1 MVIDTTKTM
10 SDNETV
16 TPRLVLKPG
25 DTVFAFHGPL
35 IYEAKVLKVHRANS
49 QMVETMNE
57 KEPVSKFPKL
67 KHLMDIETF
76 YLHYQGWNAKWDEWV
91 GIERVL
97 EYNEQNIF
105 KKKELEQLT
114 KKKPSK
120 SSSNSSQSTST
131 SNNSLNSSSNSSSS
145 TSSSSN
151 PSKSSTKDK
160 ITKPKKKKLP
170 TIHLKFQTNLKYI
183 LVDDWQ
189 FITRDRKLVS
199 LPSEYPITS
208 ILKDYKEFRL
218 PDLDLGQ
225 QNTLQEILDGL
236 TIYFDKSL
244 SLILLYKYENLQYLQ
259 LLNNNIV
266 NSEVHPS
273 KIYGV
278 EHLLRLL
285 TTLPGLISQTE
296 MDTVSIG
303 VLIKE
308 MELLLAWINNNL
320 QKYLSKYENT
330 SPQYDSLARS

>member
-1 MVIDTTKTM
+1 M
-10 SDNETV
+10 SEEV
-16 TPRLVLKPG
+16 VAPRLVLKPG
-25 DTVFAFHGPL
+25 DSVFAFHGPL
-35 IYEAKVLKVHRANS
+35 IYEAKVLRVHRPNS
-49 QMVETMNE
+49 QMVETMAE

-97 EYNEQNIF
+97 EYNEQNIY

-114 KKKPSK
+114 RKKPSR
-120 SSSNSSQSTST
+120 SAAANRPAP
-131 SNNSLNSSSNSSSS
+131 SSSS
-145 TSSSSN
+145 SSSS
-151 PSKSSTKDK
+151 SKSAKV
-160 ITKPKKKKLP
+160 TKPKKKKLA
-170 TIHLKFQTNLKYI
+170 TIHLQFQTNLKYI
-183 LVDDWQ
+183 LIDDWQ

-199 LPSEYPITS
+199 LPSQYPITS
-208 ILKDYKEFRL
+208 ILEDYKNYRL
-218 PDLDLGQ
+218 PNLDLAQ
-225 QNTLQEILDGL
+225 QNTLDEIITGL

-266 NSEVHPS
+266 NSDVHPS
-273 KIYGV
+273 KVYGV

-285 TTLPGLISQTE
+285 TSLPGLISQTE
-296 MDTVSIG
+296 MDTISIA
-303 VLIKE
+303 VLISE
-308 MELLLAWINNNL
+308 IDTLLSWTNDNL